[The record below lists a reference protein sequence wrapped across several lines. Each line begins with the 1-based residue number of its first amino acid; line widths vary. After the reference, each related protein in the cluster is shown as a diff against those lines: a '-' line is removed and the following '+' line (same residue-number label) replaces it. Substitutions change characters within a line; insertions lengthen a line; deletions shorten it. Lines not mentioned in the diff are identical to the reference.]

1 MEKLWITVDFNG
13 KSVVKA
19 ELKSFVFKKGV
30 VVVRKALN
38 THRNTGFVHN
48 FPTSKYASEQDF
60 PSLSTDIHVGY
71 YYYLYIQETRPQ
83 ANPTAFK
90 SLKTQLTKN
99 LPAVQDFQLK
109 KMRVTA

>member
-1 MEKLWITVDFNG
+1 VD
-13 KSVVKA
+13 
-19 ELKSFVFKKGV
+19 EL
-30 VVVRKALN
+30 REAQT
-38 THRNTGFVHN
+38 THRSAGFVHS
-48 FPTSKYASEQDF
+48 FPTGKNAFEQGF
-60 PSLSTDIHVGY
+60 YSLSTDIRGGY

-109 KMRVTA
+109 KKRVTA

>member
-1 MEKLWITVDFNG
+1 
-13 KSVVKA
+13 
-19 ELKSFVFKKGV
+19 V
-30 VVVRKALN
+30 VVVREALD
-38 THRNTGFVHN
+38 THRNVSFVHI
-48 FPTSKYASEQDF
+48 FPTGEKASEQDF
-60 PSLSTDIHVGY
+60 PLLSTDINGGY

-109 KMRVTA
+109 KKRVTA

>member
-1 MEKLWITVDFNG
+1 
-13 KSVVKA
+13 
-19 ELKSFVFKKGV
+19 V
-30 VVVRKALN
+30 VVVREALD
-38 THRNTGFVHN
+38 THRNVSFVHN
-48 FPTSKYASEQDF
+48 FPTGEKASEQDF
-60 PSLSTDIHVGY
+60 LLLSTDINGGY

-109 KMRVTA
+109 KKRVTA

>member
-1 MEKLWITVDFNG
+1 MREAFD
-13 KSVVKA
+13 
-19 ELKSFVFKKGV
+19 
-30 VVVRKALN
+30 
-38 THRNTGFVHN
+38 THRNVSFVHN
-48 FPTSKYASEQDF
+48 FPTGENASEQGF
-60 PSLSTDIHVGY
+60 PLLSTDINGGY

-109 KMRVTA
+109 KKRVTA

>member
-1 MEKLWITVDFNG
+1 MRVA
-13 KSVVKA
+13 V
-19 ELKSFVFKKGV
+19 
-30 VVVRKALN
+30 N
-38 THRNTGFVHN
+38 THRNIGFVHN
-48 FPTSKYASEQDF
+48 FPTRKKASEQDF
-60 PSLSTDIHVGY
+60 PSLSTDIRGGY

-109 KMRVTA
+109 KKRVTAWNSL

>member
-1 MEKLWITVDFNG
+1 MRE
-13 KSVVKA
+13 
-19 ELKSFVFKKGV
+19 
-30 VVVRKALN
+30 ALN

-48 FPTSKYASEQDF
+48 FPTGENASEQDF
-60 PSLSTDIHVGY
+60 LSLSTDIHGGY

-83 ANPTAFK
+83 ANPTTFK

-109 KMRVTA
+109 KKRVTA